1 MQYFEIVEKLRNHEH
16 LSTKEVSGFQLL
28 MLIQDKE
35 IKNIRY
41 HGNIFEI
48 NFIPIISVLEPYILK
63 EEELSTFRDGEKIIE
78 HWVHCY
84 DVNKAI
90 YVQIENE
97 YFEVI
102 LDLLESAE

>member
-1 MQYFEIVEKLRNHEH
+1 MQYSEIVEKVRKNENLA
-16 LSTKEVSGFQLL
+16 SKDVTGFQLL

-35 IKNIRY
+35 VKNIRY
-41 HGNIFEI
+41 HGNMFEI
-48 NFIPIISVLEPYILK
+48 NFIPITYAFEPYILK
-63 EEELSTFRDGEKIIE
+63 EEELPTLHDGEKIIE

-84 DVNKAI
+84 DVKKAI